1 MTIVRNDV
9 HASRIVYGSFV
20 AMTSLTGLSYLT
32 ETPKSPRRTTPV
44 IQSVY
49 CSTKPRFVPYCSSR
63 RAIISASWPAP
74 MELISSSTGSDG
86 SRKVS
91 PNVST
96 DSPNRITISDSSRFP
111 IILNKSFNPLS
122 EPSRRFAVRR
132 ASQTGAGFG
141 QVRAALPET
150 ARQIFLLHR
159 KKRSFRRSRSKAPQ
173 YIRRQTKQKPHRQFD
188 TASLSNNSK
197 I

>member
-1 MTIVRNDV
+1 MKEKENDNLQQNALTIYDISEKAGVSIATV
-9 HASRIVYGSFV
+9 SRV
-20 AMTSLTGLSYLT
+20 LN
-32 ETPKSPRRTTPV
+32 
-44 IQSVY
+44 
-49 CSTKPRFVPYCSSR
+49 
-63 RAIISASWPAP
+63 
-74 MELISSSTGSDG
+74 G

-141 QVRAALPET
+141 QARAALPET

-173 YIRRQTKQKPHRQFD
+173 YIRRQRNRNRIDNSIQHPFRI
-188 TASLSNNSK
+188 TAKYSQTHIIL
-197 I
+197 